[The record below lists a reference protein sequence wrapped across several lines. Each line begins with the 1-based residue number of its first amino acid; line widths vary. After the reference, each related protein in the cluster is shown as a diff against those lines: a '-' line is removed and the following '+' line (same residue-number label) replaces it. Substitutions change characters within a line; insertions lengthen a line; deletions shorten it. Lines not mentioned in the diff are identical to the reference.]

1 MSSGTLFRLSGLAVV
16 VGAMLAAVAYAL
28 GEVTGTDH
36 THPLV
41 ATEGLLNIVGVLFI
55 LIGLPALYAWQAH
68 RAGRLGLVG
77 FFMSFF
83 GLGMLE
89 VGTGP
94 ISTFVAPTLAE
105 RPETQAIVAQGDL
118 MGTSTAATVYFLV
131 AMAGANL
138 GLLLF
143 GVATFIAGVFPRWAS
158 GLLIISGPAVFVLDA
173 VVPFGEAIAIGMG
186 MFGLAACGAV
196 LARGTSS
203 PGRPV
208 EVAAQAS

>member
-1 MSSGTLFRLSGLAVV
+1 MSSGMLFRLSGLAVV
-16 VGAMLAAVAYAL
+16 VGAVLTAVAYAL

-36 THPLV
+36 MHPLV
-41 ATEGLLNIVGVLFI
+41 TTEGLLNIVGVLFI
-55 LIGLPALYAWQAH
+55 LIGLPALYAQQAH
-68 RAGRLGLVG
+68 RAGWLGLIG
-77 FFMSFF
+77 FFMTFF
-83 GLGMLE
+83 GLAMLE

-94 ISTFVAPTLAE
+94 ISAFIAPTLAE
-105 RPETQAIVAQGDL
+105 RPETQALIAQGDL
-118 MGTSTAATVYFLV
+118 ILNSTAGAIYFLV

-138 GLLLF
+138 GVLLF
-143 GVATFIAGVFPRWAS
+143 GIATFIAGVFPRWAS
-158 GLLIISGPAVFVLDA
+158 GLLIISGPAVFALDA

-186 MFGLAACGAV
+186 MFGLAVCGAV